1 MDLKESIVDNKDARI
16 MMMMMTMT
24 TKMMT
29 KDDDDA
35 FPGDDPTI
43 QILGCSTKA
52 PLQRRQIRKG
62 EREVRR
68 DKSPHR
74 QGSREAPLR
83 RRPLGDGDNTP
94 TEEETERG
102 TRT

>member
-1 MDLKESIVDNKDARI
+1 MRGIPTSLRITVMDLKESIVDNKDVM

-52 PLQRRQIRKG
+52 PQFQVNTNMN
-62 EREVRR
+62 EHC
-68 DKSPHR
+68 HR
-74 QGSREAPLR
+74 
-83 RRPLGDGDNTP
+83 NM
-94 TEEETERG
+94 
-102 TRT
+102 